1 MSTSQVQ
8 VPDSTR
14 FWWVLVGIGVLSV
27 AAGIIVLAKPDD
39 SLATLAVIAGIFVL
53 ADGVAEIFMSLSQRT
68 ANRGLVAVLGAL
80 NMIVGVLLIRH
91 PIGGV
96 TAIALFIGI
105 WLIAAGAIR
114 FIAAFESEHQ
124 ASRLLLASVE
134 IIAGIAIVASPN
146 IGFATL
152 ALLVGLAFIFN
163 GAGMILVGWAT
174 HAGTE
179 GLSRPG
185 PRRAAAA

>member
-1 MSTSQVQ
+1 MSASQEQ
-8 VPDSTR
+8 LPDTTR
-14 FWWVLVGIGVLSV
+14 FWWVLVGVGVLSV

-53 ADGVAEIFMSLSQRT
+53 ADGVAELVMSLSQRT
-68 ANRGLVAVLGAL
+68 ANRGLVALLGTL
-80 NMIVGVLLIRH
+80 NLIVGVLLIRH

-114 FIAAFESEHQ
+114 FVAAFESEHRT
-124 ASRLLLASVE
+124 SRLLVAGVE
-134 IIAGIAIVASPN
+134 IVAGIVIVASPN

-152 ALLVGLAFIFN
+152 ALLVGLSFIFN
-163 GAGMILVGWAT
+163 GAGMILVGMAM
-174 HAGTE
+174 HAGKE
-179 GLSRPG
+179 NVSRPG
-185 PRRAAAA
+185 PRTAAA